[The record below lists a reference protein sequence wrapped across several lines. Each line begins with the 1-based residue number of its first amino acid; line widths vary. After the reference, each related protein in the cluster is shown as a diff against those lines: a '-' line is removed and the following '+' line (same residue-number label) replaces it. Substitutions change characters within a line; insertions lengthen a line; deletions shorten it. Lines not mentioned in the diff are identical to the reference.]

1 MKTNNKPHFLLHKG
15 LFLWVC
21 LILILALCPMTHA
34 SGIIKGTISLTMP
47 DGQTRYAD
55 WLRILLVR
63 SQVDVPALSMIE
75 KPNPYQRME
84 AIRDLH
90 MTFFI
95 AARKKMSDPA
105 YVVQSVLTTPE
116 GLFQFPG
123 VPPGSYY
130 LLVTFPG
137 MVKDHKVAWQV
148 PVTVMD
154 DQISQVELNN
164 ENLLM
169 PTYTRN

>member
-1 MKTNNKPHFLLHKG
+1 MKTNNKSHFLLHKG
-15 LFLWVC
+15 FFLWIC
-21 LILILALCPMTHA
+21 LILILTLCPMTHA

-63 SQVDVPALSMIE
+63 SKVDVPDLPMIE
-75 KPNPYQRME
+75 KPNQYQRME
-84 AIRDLH
+84 AIRNLH
-90 MTFFI
+90 MAFFI
-95 AARKKMSDPA
+95 AVRKKMSDPVF
-105 YVVQSVLTTPE
+105 VVQSVLTTPE

-123 VPPGSYY
+123 VSPGAYY
-130 LLVTFPG
+130 LLVTFPA

-154 DQISQVELNN
+154 DQVTQIDLNS